1 MAIQKR
7 FYNENQENS
16 SYLRIFFSE
25 EHTLR
30 IVTENDREIES
41 VIDLDE
47 TDLRHLMNELNRIH
61 FQMKEVSNG

>member
-16 SYLRIFFSE
+16 SYLRIFLSE
-25 EHTLR
+25 EQTLR

-47 TDLRHLMNELNRIH
+47 TDLKHLMNELNRIL